1 MGEFVQILKS
11 VLMGIVQ
18 GITEWLPISSTGHML
33 LLDEFIKITVSTISE
48 RNNEFF
54 NVFKVFIQLGSILA
68 VLVLYFDK
76 LNPFSTKKSDT
87 EKRKTLSLWGKV
99 LVASIPAGIIGVLF
113 DDAIDGVLSRPF
125 VIAAALI
132 VYGFLFLLL
141 ENRKLTP
148 KIHNF
153 SQMSYKTALLIGV
166 CQMLALIPGTSRSGS
181 TILGAV
187 FLGTSRFIAAE
198 FSFFM
203 AIPAML
209 GGSGIR
215 LIKFALE
222 NSKTYGSQYPALFS
236 GLEWGV
242 LLTGFF
248 VAFIVSIFVIKFLI
262 SFIKSHDFKVFGYYR
277 ILLGMLVLIYFGFIA
292 V

>member
-1 MGEFVQILKS
+1 MGIFEILKS
-11 VLMGIVQ
+11 ILMGIVQ

-33 LLDEFIKITVSTISE
+33 LLNEFIKITVSGVAQ
-48 RNNEFF
+48 RNAEFF
-54 NVFKVFIQLGSILA
+54 DLFKVFIQLGSILA
-68 VLVLYFDK
+68 VLVLYFNK
-76 LNPFSTKKSDT
+76 LNPLSRKKSAE
-87 EKRKTLSLWGKV
+87 EKKTTLSLWAKV
-99 LVASIPAGIIGVLF
+99 LVASIPAGVAGIVF
-113 DDAIDGVLSRPF
+113 DDAIDGVLSKPF

-141 ENRKLTP
+141 ENRKLSP
-148 KIHNF
+148 KINDF

-187 FLGTSRFIAAE
+187 FLGASRLIAAE

-203 AIPAML
+203 AIPAMF

-215 LIKFALE
+215 LLKFALE
-222 NSKTYGSQYPALFS
+222 SGKTYGSEYPLLFS

-242 LLTGFF
+242 LLAGFA
-248 VAFIVSIFVIKFLI
+248 VSFIVSVFVIRFLI
-262 SFIKSHDFKVFGYYR
+262 NFIKKHDFKAFGYYR
-277 ILLGMLVLIYFGFIA
+277 IVLGMLVLIYFGFFA
-292 V
+292 G